1 MTQSN
6 SHAPVQAHG
15 APITRAASI
24 KAFSWHYVQ
33 MLIAMV
39 VGMMAFTP
47 LWTFAFDRLGWSG
60 VLDRPDVFSLTM
72 ATSMALAMGLWM
84 RFRHHSWIS
93 VLQMS
98 AAMYVAFVVLFPFL
112 WAGVMSGD
120 AVVMAGHVLMLPLM
134 GLAMLLRRAEY
145 LPGHHH
151 H

>member
-1 MTQSN
+1 MTRSN
-6 SHAPVQAHG
+6 SHARVQAHG
-15 APITRAASI
+15 APVTRAASI

-47 LWTFAFDRLGWSG
+47 LWTFAFDRFGWSG

-84 RFRHHSWIS
+84 RFRHHGWIG

-112 WAGVMSGD
+112 WAGLMSGD

-134 GLAMLLRRAEY
+134 GLAMLLRKAEY

-151 H
+151 